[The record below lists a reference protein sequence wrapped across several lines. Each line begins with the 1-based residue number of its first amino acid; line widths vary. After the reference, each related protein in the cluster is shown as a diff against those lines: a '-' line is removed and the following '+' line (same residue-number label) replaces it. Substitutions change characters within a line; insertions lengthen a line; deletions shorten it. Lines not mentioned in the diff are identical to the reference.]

1 MKYLLF
7 SLLLLPYLA
16 ISQEV
21 VKDSIWLTRESY
33 ETTGTVE
40 GRTVTAWA
48 FIRNTYFEF
57 DDLSGRLEKLPIGD
71 TVQARASLAGWQ
83 VDAVRQHA
91 YYAVQAMKK
100 GQVIQDWQ
108 QVNTAMKANGLG
120 GLDDAI
126 QELFEAQ
133 FIGPASVKV
142 GSAAF
147 VSADVVKNAL
157 GNLRL
162 LFGSSGYR
170 LILYSDTMF
179 RIVGYPATGQN
190 TDMYKVKDRVFRDYN
205 GTITVRLR

>member
-1 MKYLLF
+1 MKHLLF
-7 SLLLLPYLA
+7 SLLLLPYFA
-16 ISQEV
+16 VSQEV

-40 GRTVTAWA
+40 GKTVMSWI

-57 DDLSGRLEKLPIGD
+57 DDLSGRLDKLPIGD

-83 VDAVRQHA
+83 VDMVRQHA
-91 YYAVQAMKK
+91 YHAAQAMKK
-100 GQVIQDWQ
+100 GHVIQDWN
-108 QVNTAMKANGLG
+108 QVNTAMKATGLG
-120 GLDDAI
+120 ALDDAI
-126 QELFEAQ
+126 QNLFEAQ
-133 FIGPASVKV
+133 FIGSASVKV
-142 GSAAF
+142 GTATF
-147 VSADVVKNAL
+147 VPGDVVKNAL

-190 TDMYKVKDRVFRDYN
+190 TDMYKVRERVFKDYN
-205 GTITVRLR
+205 NTITVRLR